1 MIRRDLPI
9 QLLHSVRTAFAPV
22 LGLSFVAGLA
32 ALGDGISTI
41 WALEQG
47 HGHELNALAPTNLF
61 WVIVVTIL
69 KFAFTQSVHRL
80 LRVEHAIVALK
91 LACAIWG
98 AACISNVFLILDA
111 PQFSSIMGAIGFICL
126 IIYLSGTHW
135 DFGQTERD

>member
-1 MIRRDLPI
+1 MR
-9 QLLHSVRTAFAPV
+9 AACAPA
-22 LGLSFVAGLA
+22 LGLSFMAGLA

-61 WVIVVTIL
+61 WVIMVTII
-69 KFAFTQSVHRL
+69 KFAFTQSAHRL
-80 LRVEHAIVALK
+80 LSVDHAIVALK

-111 PQFSSIMGAIGFICL
+111 PQFSSVMGALGFMCL
-126 IIYLSGTHW
+126 IVYLSSTHW
-135 DFGQTERD
+135 DFQPPQRD